1 MSSIAKGII
10 VGLALCAGQVSAE
23 EQIQQKHLRATEK
36 NSASSRKLW
45 MWAMDYDKNENAD
58 WQRARWRWKG
68 NPSGVHTTPDLVCSS
83 DMIKPKQQEVIEAVV
98 KMTKTGKP
106 DDVVRCTKI
115 RSHLNNVLAHNSVA
129 EHTAKAILAY
139 EKRRQEAEPKD
150 NPISK
155 NIMNGLGTSTG
166 LWGDDN
172 ALLPKKPWRRHLRE
186 WSKKGRSL
194 WMWHQHYIPD
204 EQGDAIGRFDGSIYG
219 EKLGINDNCEVAEIV
234 ARENRLL
241 EQLETI
247 FSVPVGGNQECLDEL
262 DVLLDIADPI
272 ENLEKTYKVN
282 KGKIVVDA
290 TTNPANADSIKPTN
304 ADYTLEPIAGGA
316 SARFQK
322 GRSDMPAGNVPGTP
336 WLRSKQSEHK
346 RRSLWMWKQTFEQ
359 ANSENAE
366 WMHARSAGGM
376 GVPNA
381 GGNNMLPDLPC
392 NQKIVTS
399 AQDKIKATIG
409 YYQSLEKPDD
419 PLRCSKMWQ
428 GYRNTVK
435 VIQPFA
441 KLTKYANDMRAQALK
456 FHQNTH
462 PALDDVMNGVGD
474 GSQGTEGV
482 APYGRDAL
490 DLGEHTG
497 DLPVGGGNWGNQKT
511 RTQPMGTFTAKAQRH
526 LKAIHE
532 WEHTGRKLW
541 MWRQDFVNSERGDW
555 EKTEGG
561 VSQYNDNQHAKFYKY
576 ATQGD
581 ELIGDDDYSGPNCG
595 GIDNVEKELN
605 GELALI
611 SSGRDAGRYECADKM
626 QTLLKVANYLED
638 LVKIL
643 EETAPN
649 FREWQNGGKAAANAN
664 GNNPGVGTDHTKES
678 GTDPTINSLY
688 NPHE

>member
-98 KMTKTGKP
+98 KMTTTGKP

-129 EHTAKAILAY
+129 EHTAKAILSY

-166 LWGDDN
+166 LWEAGSDT
-172 ALLPKKPWRRHLRE
+172 LLPKKPWRRHLRE

-204 EQGDAIGRFDGSIYG
+204 EQGAAIGRFDGSIYG
-219 EKLGINDNCEVAEIV
+219 DKVGINDNCEVAEIV

-241 EQLETI
+241 EQLSTI
-247 FSVPVGGNQECLDEL
+247 FSVPVDGNQECLDEL

-282 KGKIVVDA
+282 KGKIVVE
-290 TTNPANADSIKPTN
+290 TKPANADY
-304 ADYTLEPIAGGA
+304 ALEPIARGA
-316 SARFQK
+316 SAQFQK
-322 GRSDMPAGNVPGTP
+322 GRSDMPGGNVPGSP
-336 WLRSKQSEHK
+336 WRRLKQSEHK

-366 WMHARSAGGM
+366 WMHSRSAGGM

-381 GGNNMLPDLPC
+381 GGNNQMPDLPC
-392 NQKIVTS
+392 NKKIVKA

-441 KLTKYANDMRAQALK
+441 KLTKYAHDMRKQAFK
-456 FHQNTH
+456 FHQNTNA
-462 PALDDVMNGVGD
+462 ALDDVMNGVGD
-474 GSQGTEGV
+474 GSQGEGAV
-482 APYGRDAL
+482 PYGRDDL
-490 DLGEHTG
+490 NLGEHTG
-497 DLPVGGGNWGNQKT
+497 DLPVGGGNYGGNQKT
-511 RTQPMGTFTAKAQRH
+511 GTQPMGTFTKKAQRH

-541 MWRQDFVNSERGDW
+541 MWSMDFVNSERGDW

-561 VSQYNDNQHAKFYKY
+561 VSQYNDNQHARFYKF

-581 ELIGDDDYSGPNCG
+581 EIIGDDDYSGQNCG
-595 GIDNVEKELN
+595 GIDKVEKELN

-649 FREWQNGGKAAANAN
+649 FREWQNGGKAASNTMAAAAD
-664 GNNPGVGTDHTKES
+664 GVGTDHRKES
-678 GTDPTINSLY
+678 GTDPTINSLFV
-688 NPHE
+688 PHE